1 MDFPPPP
8 LALSKSEDAA
18 PNVFLVVGPLVVFL
32 LLRYVPGWDIS
43 FPATVL
49 HFYAGSFVS
58 FVGLV
63 AALFVA
69 SAARLPSDA
78 RTGFIALAFVA
89 IAAIFLLHALATP
102 GVMMTGE
109 SYETIGWSAR
119 LSLAVGAIC
128 FGLASVE
135 WSSGVDAWLRRRRPA
150 LAAAALAAYLAF
162 VTRVVA
168 LPEPF
173 EGLKALEPAGGY
185 LLAALAIALFT
196 WSAVRLWRAYRRER
210 PRLGRWL
217 SLALVWLATAQVSMT
232 LGPTWQLSWWW
243 YHVLMLAAFV
253 VAVTAMAREFEAVSE
268 FHPARY
274 FAAVGSVAGMGL
286 ALVAGGVGAQALP
299 TSGQRAVF
307 VLFAVLSAGLFFL
320 ILYGIV
326 RRADRLISERT
337 AALHREQHLRAE
349 LTRLLVHDLK
359 NPLGVI
365 LGSIGPVAAGLTG
378 DLNEAQGRF
387 LARAES
393 STRDMLRLIEE
404 LLDVERLEAGA
415 LPLERAWIDA
425 GALLRERAAEIEGQ
439 IRQRRQSVVLQVQD
453 PLPSVYADEGLLSRV
468 VENLLSNAVKFTPE
482 GGQIRLAARSLD
494 DRLEVEVADSGPG
507 VPEAERE
514 RIFEKFARLRGMRAR
529 GAGLGLTLCKMAVEA
544 HGGRIKVEDSPEGGA
559 LFRIQFPLARDEAAA
574 GGG

>member
-1 MDFPPPP
+1 
-8 LALSKSEDAA
+8 SEDGP
-18 PNVFLVVGPLVVFL
+18 PNVFLVVGPLVIFL
-32 LLRYVPGWDIS
+32 LLRYMPGWDIS
-43 FPATVL
+43 LPATVL

-89 IAAIFLLHALATP
+89 IAAIFLLHALGTP
-102 GVMMTGE
+102 GVMMAGE

-119 LSLAVGAIC
+119 LSLAVGAAC

-135 WSSGVDAWLRRRRPA
+135 WGSRADAWLRRRRTG
-150 LAAAALAAYLAF
+150 LAAAALALYVAYVTLILA
-162 VTRVVA
+162 V
-168 LPEPF
+168 PDPF
-173 EGLKALEPAGGY
+173 KGLTVLEPASGY
-185 LLAALAIALFT
+185 VLGALAIALFA
-196 WSAVRLWRAYRRER
+196 WSAVRLWLAYRLER

-232 LGPTWQLSWWW
+232 LGPIWQLSWWW
-243 YHVLMLAAFV
+243 YHILMLAAFV
-253 VAVTAMAREFEAVSE
+253 VAVRAMAREFEAVSE

-274 FAAVGSVAGMGL
+274 FAAVGSVAGIGL
-286 ALVAGGVGAQALP
+286 ALVAGGVGAQALATP
-299 TSGQRAVF
+299 GQRAVF

-326 RRADRLISERT
+326 RRADRLITERT
-337 AALHREQHLRAE
+337 AALRREQHLRAE

-393 STRDMLRLIEE
+393 STRDLLRLIEE
-404 LLDVERLEAGA
+404 VLDVERLEAGA
-415 LPLERAWIDA
+415 LPLDRTWVDA
-425 GALLRERAAEIEGQ
+425 GALLRERAADIEGQ
-439 IRQRRQSVVLQVQD
+439 VQQRRQHVVLAVQD
-453 PLPSVYADEGLLSRV
+453 PLPPLYADEGLLARV
-468 VENLLSNAVKFTPE
+468 VENLLSNALKFTPE
-482 GGQIRLAARSLD
+482 GGQIRLTARRVD
-494 DRLEVEVADSGPG
+494 DRLVVEVADSGPG
-507 VPEAERE
+507 VPAAERG
-514 RIFEKFARLRGMRAR
+514 RIFEKFARLRGARAR

-544 HGGRIKVEDSPEGGA
+544 HGGRIEVEDSPDGGA
-559 LFRIQFPLARDEAAA
+559 LFRIEFPLGRGESAF

>member
-1 MDFPPPP
+1 M
-8 LALSKSEDAA
+8 
-18 PNVFLVVGPLVVFL
+18 VGPLVVFL

-43 FPATVL
+43 LPATVL

-58 FVGLV
+58 FVALV

-89 IAAIFLLHALATP
+89 IAAVFLLHAVGTP
-102 GVMMTGE
+102 GVMMAGE
-109 SYETIGWSAR
+109 SYEAIAWSAR

-135 WSSGVDAWLRRRRPA
+135 WSPRADAWLRRRRPA
-150 LAAAALAAYLAF
+150 LAA
-162 VTRVVA
+162 VA
-168 LPEPF
+168 LVLYLGYVALIGVVPDPF
-173 EGLKALEPAGGY
+173 EGLAALEPASIY
-185 LLAALAIALFT
+185 LPAALAIVLLA
-196 WSAVRLWRAYRRER
+196 WSAVRLWRAYRLER

-232 LGPTWQLSWWW
+232 LGPVWGLSWWW
-243 YHVLMLAAFV
+243 YHILMLAAFV

-286 ALVAGGVGAQALP
+286 ALVAGGVGAQALASP
-299 TSGQRAVF
+299 GQRAVF

-326 RRADRLISERT
+326 RRADRLITERT
-337 AALHREQHLRAE
+337 SALRREQHLRGE

-387 LARAES
+387 LARAETS
-393 STRDMLRLIEE
+393 ARDMLRLIEE
-404 LLDVERLEAGA
+404 VLDVERLEAGA
-415 LPLERAWIDA
+415 LPLDRAWIDA
-425 GALLRERAAEIEGQ
+425 GALLRERVAEIEGQ
-439 IRQRRQSVVLQVQD
+439 VQLRKQKVVLEIQESLP
-453 PLPSVYADEGLLSRV
+453 PLFADEGLLARV
-468 VENLLSNAVKFTPE
+468 VENLLSNALKFTPE
-482 GGQIRLAARSLD
+482 GGGIRLTARGLD

-507 VPEAERE
+507 VPGAERE

-544 HGGRIKVEDSPEGGA
+544 HGGRIQVEDS
-559 LFRIQFPLARDEAAA
+559 
-574 GGG
+574 